1 MLRRMPKLL
10 LRLADDFW
18 IGLPA
23 MLLFALLMTG
33 PAHVHINF

>member
-1 MLRRMPKLL
+1 MKRWLLRRM
-10 LRLADDFW
+10 DDAW

-33 PAHVHINF
+33 PAHFIVNM

>member
-1 MLRRMPKLL
+1 MKRLL
-10 LRLADDFW
+10 DDVW

-33 PAHVHINF
+33 PAHMIVQM